1 LANSRFLDFSDSIGE
16 IRVYERYKA
25 ASFEEYSQASRAW
38 ERTGLSLDTARALAN
53 AGFLTLADLHR
64 ANDFDLASVP
74 RVGAKSLAI
83 LYALIG
89 RQAPRRRRSGS

>member
-1 LANSRFLDFSDSIGE
+1 MANSRCLDFSDNIGE
-16 IRVYERYKA
+16 IRVYERHKT

-38 ERTGLSLDTARALAN
+38 ERIGLSLGTARALAN
-53 AGFLTLADLHR
+53 AGFLTLADLYR
-64 ANDFDLASVP
+64 ANDFELASVP

>member
-1 LANSRFLDFSDSIGE
+1 M
-16 IRVYERYKA
+16 YERYKS

-38 ERTGLSLDTARALAN
+38 ERIGLSLGTARALAN

-64 ANDFDLASVP
+64 ANDFELASVP

-83 LYALIG
+83 LYALI
-89 RQAPRRRRSGS
+89 RRRSSSCRKMHGGR